1 MKFNLKILEKK
12 DIPADLLEIPQPPKK
27 LYMAGKLPPEGT
39 VCLAVVGSRKA
50 TSYGKDVVKKL
61 ISGLKGYPIAIVS
74 GLAVG
79 IDALSHEAA
88 LDAGLFA
95 IAFPGSGISEEA
107 FFPPTSLKLA
117 EKIINAGGCILSEF
131 EPDFKAAYYT
141 FPMRNRLVAGISKA
155 ALIIEA
161 QEKSGTLITARMAL
175 DYNKDVLA
183 VPGPIS
189 SEYSKGTNKLIRQ
202 GATPITSSDD
212 ILEALGF
219 KIDKES
225 KQQNLFDDA
234 RPEEKSV
241 LKLLTEPTE
250 RDELIRKMKM
260 PTNIA
265 NSLLSVME
273 IKGLIKEEM
282 GEIRASF

>member
-1 MKFNLKILEKK
+1 
-12 DIPADLLEIPQPPKK
+12 
-27 LYMAGKLPPEGT
+27 
-39 VCLAVVGSRKA
+39 
-50 TSYGKDVVKKL
+50 
-61 ISGLKGYPIAIVS
+61 
-74 GLAVG
+74 
-79 IDALSHEAA
+79 
-88 LDAGLFA
+88 
-95 IAFPGSGISEEA
+95 
-107 FFPPTSLKLA
+107 
-117 EKIINAGGCILSEF
+117 
-131 EPDFKAAYYT
+131 
-141 FPMRNRLVAGISKA
+141 
-155 ALIIEA
+155 
-161 QEKSGTLITARMAL
+161 MAL

-260 PTNIA
+260 PTPTA
-265 NSLLSVME
+265 NALLSVME

>member
-1 MKFNLKILEKK
+1 MDFNLKILEKK
-12 DIPADLLEIPQPPKK
+12 DIPASLLEIPQPPKK
-27 LYMAGKLPPEGT
+27 LYIAGNLPPEDT
-39 VCLAVVGSRKA
+39 VYLAVVGSRKN
-50 TSYGKDVVKKL
+50 TTYGKDVVKKL

-88 LDAGLFA
+88 LDAGIIA
-95 IAFPGSGISEEA
+95 VAFPGSGISEEA

-117 EKIINAGGCILSEF
+117 EKIINSGGCIISEF

-183 VPGPIS
+183 VPGPIN
-189 SEYSKGTNKLIRQ
+189 SEYSKGTNRLIRQ
-202 GATPITSSDD
+202 GAVPITCSDD
-212 ILEALGF
+212 ILE
-219 KIDKES
+219 
-225 KQQNLFDDA
+225 
-234 RPEEKSV
+234 V
-241 LKLLTEPTE
+241 LKEKNPVISHYFLNILK
-250 RDELIRKMKM
+250 ELSSIG
-260 PTNIA
+260 N
-265 NSLLSVME
+265 
-273 IKGLIKEEM
+273 LILILKINEENQTPP
-282 GEIRASF
+282 I